1 MDVQSKKMASNQIN
15 KNDRRILDKLGELN
29 ERFENLEKQMHD
41 PDVAAHPTRITKIAK
56 EHSKLSG
63 LVQCYRQYRS
73 IQQQLEEA
81 EIMAADE
88 SNDPEM
94 KKLAREELHQL
105 SRQIRQTLDQAK
117 EQLVMSDDAAIGA
130 VILEIRAGT
139 GGDEAALFARNLYD
153 MYSKYAEIRG
163 WKTENMSFSPTPLGG
178 FREAILGI
186 KGPGVWQALGYE
198 GGGHRV
204 QRVPETEAQGRVHT
218 SAATVAVLPEPE
230 DLEIDIKPDEV
241 VEHVARASGPGGQ
254 NVNKV
259 SSAIK
264 LEHLPTGITVSMQD
278 EKSQHKNRAKAW
290 RLLRSRVFDHYQQ
303 KKRAE
308 RDATRKNMIGSGDRS
323 QRIRTYNFPQNRLT
337 DHRVN
342 LSLYSLDKII
352 MGDMTELIDHLIDYD
367 KQQRL
372 ENL

>member
-1 MDVQSKKMASNQIN
+1 I
-15 KNDRRILDKLGELN
+15 
-29 ERFENLEKQMHD
+29 
-41 PDVAAHPTRITKIAK
+41 
-56 EHSKLSG
+56 
-63 LVQCYRQYRS
+63 
-73 IQQQLEEA
+73 
-81 EIMAADE
+81 
-88 SNDPEM
+88 
-94 KKLAREELHQL
+94 
-105 SRQIRQTLDQAK
+105 
-117 EQLVMSDDAAIGA
+117 IG
-130 VILEIRAGT
+130 V
-139 GGDEAALFARNLYD
+139 
-153 MYSKYAEIRG
+153 
-163 WKTENMSFSPTPLGG
+163 
-178 FREAILGI
+178 
-186 KGPGVWQALGYE
+186 KGQGVWQALGYE

-241 VEHVARASGPGGQ
+241 VEQVARASGPGGQ

-290 RLLRSRVFDHYQQ
+290 RLMRSRVYDHHERE
-303 KKRAE
+303 KRAE

-352 MGDMTELIDHLIDYD
+352 MGDMTELIDQLIDYD